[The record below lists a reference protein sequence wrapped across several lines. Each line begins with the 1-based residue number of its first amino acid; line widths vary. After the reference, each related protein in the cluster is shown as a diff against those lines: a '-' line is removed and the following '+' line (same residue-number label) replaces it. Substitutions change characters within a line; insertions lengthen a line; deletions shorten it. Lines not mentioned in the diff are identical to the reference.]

1 MHHTGTDIQKLVDL
15 LGGWPPHFDEVEQAH
30 GESLLRYLKR
40 DGLIDEPV
48 FGQVVRYAVHRAAFD
63 RLSVL
68 IVEEGFTGTEGN
80 FMSGLAQQR
89 AAHENRIAVLERELL
104 GTPYVRAKQGASTQT
119 SFMDLLGDS
128 APDGERQG
136 GRVVTPFRPMTRKGG
151 RS

>member
-1 MHHTGTDIQKLVDL
+1 MHHTGTNIQNLVDL
-15 LGGWPPHFDEVEQAH
+15 LGGWPPHFDEVEKAH

-68 IVEEGFTGTEGN
+68 IVDEGFEATEGN
-80 FMSGLAQQR
+80 YMSGLSQQR

-104 GTPYVRAKQGASTQT
+104 GTPYVRAKQGQSTQT
-119 SFMDLLGDS
+119 SFMGLLQDPSPEGGGQ
-128 APDGERQG
+128 DGK
-136 GRVVTPFRPMTRKGG
+136 VVTPFRPMTRKGA

>member
-1 MHHTGTDIQKLVDL
+1 MSHTGTDIQKLVNL
-15 LGGWPPHFDEVEQAH
+15 LGGWPPHFDDVEKAH

-63 RLSVL
+63 RISVL
-68 IVEEGFTGTEGN
+68 IVDEGFESTEGN

-104 GTPYVRAKQGASTQT
+104 GTPYVRAKQGASSQT
-119 SFMDLLGDS
+119 SFMGLLGDP
-128 APDGERQG
+128 AQDGEGQG
-136 GRVVTPFRPMTRKGG
+136 GKVVTPFRPMTRKGG
-151 RS
+151 RA

>member
-15 LGGWPPHFDEVEQAH
+15 LGGWPPHFDEVERGH

-68 IVEEGFTGTEGN
+68 IVDEGFTGTEGN

-104 GTPYVRAKQGASTQT
+104 GTPYVRAKQGQATQT
-119 SFMDLLGDS
+119 TFMALLDEP
-128 APDGERQG
+128 AQEG
-136 GRVVTPFRPMTRKGG
+136 GASGGKVVTPFRPMTRKGV

>member
-1 MHHTGTDIQKLVDL
+1 MHHTGTDIQKLVNL
-15 LGGWPPHFDEVEQAH
+15 LGGWPAHFDEVEKAH

-68 IVEEGFTGTEGN
+68 IVDEGFTGTEGN

-104 GTPYVRAKQGASTQT
+104 GTPYVRAKQGQSTQT
-119 SFMDLLGDS
+119 SFMGLLNDP
-128 APDGERQG
+128 APEDGGQG
-136 GRVVTPFRPMTRKGG
+136 GKVITPFRPLTRKGT
-151 RS
+151 RA